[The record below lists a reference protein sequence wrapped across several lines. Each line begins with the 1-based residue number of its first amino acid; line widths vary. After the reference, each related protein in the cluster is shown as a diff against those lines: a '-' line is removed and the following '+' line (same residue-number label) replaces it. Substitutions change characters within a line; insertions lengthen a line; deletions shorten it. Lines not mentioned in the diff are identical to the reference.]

1 MRWGR
6 WIDHLPLWVAL
17 GASWSTGLY
26 EPGEGAMMALPLMGA
41 VAVEAL
47 RWDLGRFRRWLEIGA
62 LLFFLGDLARGQGV
76 FAVAIH
82 TLFVLAGVRLAL
94 PREPSH
100 RRQLL
105 LMAFLI
111 FLTSAI
117 GTSDIFFLVW
127 TLVWSS
133 VTTLALLQLS
143 WEPSAALRR
152 GLLARPPYARTPLW
166 VGAALLFGA
175 GFFLVL
181 PRLNLG
187 LRPGAFFRVSPT
199 LGQAGLG
206 DTLDLSGGGPVEPN
220 PEVALRIA
228 PPAGIDPIQDP
239 QWARGLDLLR
249 GITLESVQGLRWE
262 PSDLTPPLVLAPTAQ
277 ETGARQAEFVY
288 TPSPHGLLAL
298 PAGLTRW
305 EPPELPL
312 VAGPGGSLRFRYPRT
327 RTVPVALIWT
337 PRAASREPRLSPRRV
352 ERLTQLAA
360 GHEAARRASLRFAP
374 GILPVPQLVRTLE
387 TELRGFTYTRDN
399 PSGQASNPLEDF
411 LERSRAGH
419 CEYFASAMALMLR
432 ARGVPAR
439 VVNGY
444 RLGPWI
450 PEGGYFRVSQN
461 EAHAWVEYW
470 HEGLWWTSDPTPQGD
485 AFAASGSESLG
496 WLDRWFDTL
505 KYRWDRHVVRFSDQD
520 QLAGLSWIQ
529 GQFQGWQ
536 WRWKAPSRPTMG
548 MLSLLL
554 ATWILWRTRAHWRSP
569 SEGPGRIRMLRPLLA
584 RTRHSAPPEPGDTVR
599 TWLLR
604 LSALRPERKEALRQL
619 ADAVDAEAYGHGQRS
634 APALVKAE
642 AEAWRGWTLTS
653 PRTSR
658 KPA

>member
-1 MRWGR
+1 VAVRWGR

-239 QWARGLDLLR
+239 QWARGPDLLA
-249 GITLESVQGLRWE
+249 GN
-262 PSDLTPPLVLAPTAQ
+262 TP
-277 ETGARQAEFVY
+277 E
-288 TPSPHGLLAL
+288 
-298 PAGLTRW
+298 
-305 EPPELPL
+305 
-312 VAGPGGSLRFRYPRT
+312 
-327 RTVPVALIWT
+327 
-337 PRAASREPRLSPRRV
+337 
-352 ERLTQLAA
+352 
-360 GHEAARRASLRFAP
+360 
-374 GILPVPQLVRTLE
+374 
-387 TELRGFTYTRDN
+387 
-399 PSGQASNPLEDF
+399 
-411 LERSRAGH
+411 
-419 CEYFASAMALMLR
+419 
-432 ARGVPAR
+432 PAR
-439 VVNGY
+439 VM
-444 RLGPWI
+444 R
-450 PEGGYFRVSQN
+450 
-461 EAHAWVEYW
+461 
-470 HEGLWWTSDPTPQGD
+470 
-485 AFAASGSESLG
+485 
-496 WLDRWFDTL
+496 
-505 KYRWDRHVVRFSDQD
+505 K
-520 QLAGLSWIQ
+520 
-529 GQFQGWQ
+529 
-536 WRWKAPSRPTMG
+536 
-548 MLSLLL
+548 LL
-554 ATWILWRTRAHWRSP
+554 AS
-569 SEGPGRIRMLRPLLA
+569 M
-584 RTRHSAPPEPGDTVR
+584 D
-599 TWLLR
+599 
-604 LSALRPERKEALRQL
+604 
-619 ADAVDAEAYGHGQRS
+619 
-634 APALVKAE
+634 
-642 AEAWRGWTLTS
+642 
-653 PRTSR
+653 
-658 KPA
+658 